1 MTSTPIYHA
10 AFQNWLLQPRPRI
23 GVATE
28 FGNAASF
35 WVEYPSGLVDLT
47 RTTHI
52 PEAAKAHTQPKAE
65 QGAVHE
71 DAVPEPPL
79 ASESQW
85 ELHVDGDRTLRLNKA
100 TTAIVIVD
108 MQKYAIATSIC
119 HKRPD
124 PRNISYFLHP
134 DLREHPTGLDCV
146 IPLMNAVPALRALGA
161 KVLWVYVFRGY
172 VVSGVHAC

>member
-10 AFQNWLLQPRPRI
+10 AFQNWLLQPRPHI
-23 GVATE
+23 SVATE

-47 RTTHI
+47 RTTHL
-52 PEAAKAHTQPKAE
+52 PKAAKAHSQPKAE

-79 ASESQW
+79 VSNTQW
-85 ELHVDGDRTLRLNKA
+85 ELHVDGDRTLRLNKS

-108 MQKYAIATSIC
+108 MQK
-119 HKRPD
+119 
-124 PRNISYFLHP
+124 
-134 DLREHPTGLDCV
+134 CV
-146 IPLMNAVPALRALGA
+146 IESLQLSS
-161 KVLWVYVFRGY
+161 KT
-172 VVSGVHAC
+172 